1 MPELIQYE
9 YLNKE
14 LNELEK
20 QLHAFIQKNEKLE
33 EANSVIAKE
42 FSRIEEENVILKAK
56 IKELERKLA
65 ELHYN
70 LKEKNSSEFIN
81 IEDKQNFKRKID
93 DLIERIDYHLGS

>member
-20 QLHAFIQKNEKLE
+20 QLHAFIQRNQQIE
-33 EANSVIAKE
+33 ETNSVISKE
-42 FSRIEEENVILKAK
+42 LERVEEENAILKAK
-56 IKELERKLA
+56 LRELERKLA
-65 ELHYN
+65 ELHNN
-70 LKEKNSSEFIN
+70 LNEKNSSEFIN